1 VVVVVGMHQPLV
13 EEASAPEIY
22 VEDIDRWGVW
32 LGHRLCLFA
41 SALTSPL
48 SSS

>member
-22 VEDIDRWGVW
+22 VELPGWV
-32 LGHRLCLFA
+32 RLKGPPAKGRLARKPGA
-41 SALTSPL
+41 SGI
-48 SSS
+48 

>member
-1 VVVVVGMHQPLV
+1 VQWWEGRRVVVVVVVVVVVGMHQPLV

-32 LGHRLCLFA
+32 LV
-41 SALTSPL
+41 S
-48 SSS
+48 